1 MFVKHQDIAYQWELA
16 PLKLPVGTIITFH
29 ADARDFDTIKGPN
42 VGKSREI
49 RLRIVSKDDASRQF
63 DDARREF
70 REEIARVLT
79 MQKQAI
85 TPVDDAMRTLTQTN
99 RLPQKQRDDL
109 NNAGMIQRQV
119 TSRVNNRDEG
129 LSAKVRRMLDDLQNF
144 KIANPEAQKQ
154 MEEMLERL
162 GVIRD
167 QHLGPAEQ
175 GLTRAT
181 KNLDQD
187 AANQTAGAASTPR

>member
-1 MFVKHQDIAYQWELA
+1 MTPSPTRRSPSRSCRSSSKGPTRSPPSSSSTTKSPIDGTWP

-85 TPVDDAMRTLTQTN
+85 TPVDDAMRTLSQTN
-99 RLPQKQRDDL
+99 RLP
-109 NNAGMIQRQV
+109 
-119 TSRVNNRDEG
+119 T
-129 LSAKVRRMLDDLQNF
+129 
-144 KIANPEAQKQ
+144 EA
-154 MEEMLERL
+154 
-162 GVIRD
+162 
-167 QHLGPAEQ
+167 
-175 GLTRAT
+175 T
-181 KNLDQD
+181 
-187 AANQTAGAASTPR
+187 